1 MTSEKDKVT
10 IGNPEIYDRERQN
23 NKQLVLNN
31 MGFESNKL
39 EKPFENRHH
48 YTFVNSVH
56 K

>member
-1 MTSEKDKVT
+1 
-10 IGNPEIYDRERQN
+10 
-23 NKQLVLNN
+23 

-56 K
+56 KWTLKCIFSAS